1 MVRVKD
7 ATYIIHNELL
17 LCIYNKLSLL
27 PNLMIDKKLFC
38 IYDTLY
44 TLILICVTGF
54 YDQRTRVAATMADSV
69 YKESATVL
77 VQVSQSSTLQMLH
90 I

>member
-27 PNLMIDKKLFC
+27 PNLMIDIKIFC
-38 IYDTLY
+38 IYDKLY

-54 YDQRTRVAATMADSV
+54 CDQRTRVAATMADSV
-69 YKESATVL
+69 SKESATVL
-77 VQVSQSSTLQMLH
+77 VQVSESSTLQMLH